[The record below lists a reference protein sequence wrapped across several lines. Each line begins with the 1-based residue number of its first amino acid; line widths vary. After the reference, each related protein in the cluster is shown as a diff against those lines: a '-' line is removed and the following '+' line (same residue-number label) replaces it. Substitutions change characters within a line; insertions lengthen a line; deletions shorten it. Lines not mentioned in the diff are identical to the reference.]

1 MTNRSRESLAPGDIP
16 FHEFSMERWMSEWEN
31 TVEYNL
37 SESGVHP
44 MTLGELLQLAGKP
57 SEELLQ
63 LELNYPQTNGRDELR
78 AIIAAMYP
86 GARAQNVLVTVGAA
100 EANYLVMNS
109 IFEPTDEF
117 CIVLPNYMQIH
128 GLARNLGLPIREARL
143 NENDDW
149 HLDVASL
156 EAAVNE
162 KTKLIAVCNP
172 NNPTGRILT
181 AKEMSAVVGCAER
194 VGAWILA
201 DEVYRGAE
209 RLSDQET
216 TSFYGMYDRVL
227 CQGSMS
233 KAYGLPGLRV
243 GWTVGP
249 PAMLKAL
256 WRRHE
261 YTTITATM
269 LSNHLT
275 QLALS
280 PEVRPKILARTRA
293 HIRSGHE
300 RMSAWAQGIEGL
312 RLFPTEAA
320 AITFSRYSMDI
331 NSTELAERLRTEKS
345 VMVVP
350 GDHFGMDHCLRF
362 SFGLPH
368 DYLDEGLRRV
378 GEMFAELHA

>member
-1 MTNRSRESLAPGDIP
+1 MS
-16 FHEFSMERWMSEWEN
+16 FQEFTMERWMSEWEN
-31 TVEYNL
+31 TVDYNL

-44 MTLGELLQLAGKP
+44 MTLGELLAMGGR
-57 SEELLQ
+57 SCDELLE
-63 LELNYPQTNGRDELR
+63 LELNYPQTNGLHELR
-78 AIIAAMYP
+78 ETIAALYP
-86 GARAQNVLVTVGAA
+86 GAGPENVLVTVGAA
-100 EANYLVMNS
+100 EANYLVMDS
-109 IFEPTDEF
+109 IFEPGDEF

-128 GLARNLGLPIREARL
+128 GIARNLGVPIREARL
-143 NENDDW
+143 SEKDGW
-149 HLDVASL
+149 ALDVDSL
-156 EAAVNE
+156 EGAVND
-162 KTKLIAVCNP
+162 KTRLIAICNP

-181 AKEMSAVVGCAER
+181 DEEMQAVVGIAEKH
-194 VGAWILA
+194 GAWLLA

-209 RLSDQET
+209 RLTDTET
-216 TSFYGMYDRVL
+216 KSFYGLYDRAL

-249 PAMLKAL
+249 PEMLERM

-275 QLALS
+275 RLALS
-280 PEVRPKILARTRA
+280 PEVRPQILARTRD

-300 RMSAWAQGIEGL
+300 RMVAWAKEHDEL
-312 RLFPTEAA
+312 TLFPTEAA
-320 AITFSRYSMDI
+320 AITFSRYDLDV
-331 NSTELAERLRTEKS
+331 NSTELSERLRTEKS

-350 GDHFGMDHCLRF
+350 GDHFGLDRCLRF

-368 DYLDEGLRRV
+368 DYLDAGLARV
-378 GEMFAELHA
+378 GELFAELRG